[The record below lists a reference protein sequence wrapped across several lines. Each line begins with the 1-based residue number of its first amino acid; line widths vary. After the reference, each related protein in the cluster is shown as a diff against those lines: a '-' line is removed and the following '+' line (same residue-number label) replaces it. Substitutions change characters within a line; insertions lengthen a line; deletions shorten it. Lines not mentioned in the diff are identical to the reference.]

1 MDTFHYW
8 GRSYKIEF
16 DIKVN
21 KPIVGAD
28 SNGYVNIFRMT
39 TLKSGE
45 SETGQYGD
53 RIPIMFA
60 NSAGFFLFRTSIG
73 GDWNDGDIW
82 PFQINQKYHVEIVQ
96 FKDPSS
102 TAILFTIKIDGG
114 VKYTKVNTQP
124 TIFPEV
130 NLYLSDKDYP
140 SFGPSGELTNFC
152 VTNLHNY

>member
-39 TLKSGE
+39 TLKTGE
-45 SETGQYGD
+45 SETGKYGD

-60 NSAGFFLFRTSIG
+60 NSAGFLLIIASLI
-73 GDWNDGDIW
+73 
-82 PFQINQKYHVEIVQ
+82 
-96 FKDPSS
+96 
-102 TAILFTIKIDGG
+102 
-114 VKYTKVNTQP
+114 
-124 TIFPEV
+124 IFAFE
-130 NLYLSDKDYP
+130 
-140 SFGPSGELTNFC
+140 
-152 VTNLHNY
+152 